1 MELGG
6 IITSCITSGIIILF
20 AELIRDWRNKR
31 NKDKLANKKSETEN
45 RMTDYEAQKQGLDLV
60 QEFYNKVKEVNAD
73 QNKQI
78 FDRFD
83 KRFDGIEKSVNEMV
97 EYLDVDGDFA
107 EWKKNKHQNQMI

>member
-1 MELGG
+1 MELEG
-6 IITSCITSGIIILF
+6 IITSCITSGIIIVS

-31 NKDKLANKKSETEN
+31 NKDKLENKK
-45 RMTDYEAQKQGLDLV
+45 TDYAAQKQGLDLV

-83 KRFDGIEKSVNEMV
+83 KRFDGIEKSVADMA
-97 EYLDVDGDFA
+97 EYLNGDFA

>member
-1 MELGG
+1 MEWEG
-6 IITSCITSGIIILF
+6 IITSCITSGIIIVF

-97 EYLDVDGDFA
+97 EYLNGDFA